1 MILLDTNVISEPLKL
16 TGDVGVLNWIDAQ
29 IIETLYLSTI
39 SLAELRFGIAALAP
53 GKRRNTLHT
62 SLEQRVLPLFL
73 GRILPFDA
81 AASEA
86 YAVLRAR
93 ARVQGKAIAPADG
106 YIAATATIHGLI
118 VATRDTGP
126 FEAAGLTV
134 INPWNSQHWRTNPS

>member
-16 TGDVGVLNWIDAQ
+16 TGDRGVLNWIDAQ

-39 SLAELRFGIAALAP
+39 SLAELRFGIAALPA
-53 GKRRNTLHT
+53 GKRRDTLHA
-62 SLEQRVLPLFL
+62 SLEQRILPLFI
-73 GRILPFDA
+73 GRILPFDT

-86 YAVLRAR
+86 YATLRTRAR
-93 ARVQGKAIAPADG
+93 AQGKAIAPADG
-106 YIAATATIHGLI
+106 YIAATAATHGLI

-134 INPWNSQHWRTNPS
+134 INPWNAQH

>member
-16 TGDVGVLNWIDAQ
+16 TADVGVLTWIDAQ

-39 SLAELRFGIAALAP
+39 SLAELRFGMACLPP
-53 GKRRNTLHT
+53 GQRRDTLQT
-62 SLEQRVLPLFL
+62 SLEQRILPLFV
-73 GRILPFDA
+73 GRILSFDGP
-81 AASEA
+81 ASEA

-93 ARVQGKAIAPADG
+93 ARNQGRAIAPADG
-106 YIAATATIHGLI
+106 YIAATATAHGLM

-134 INPWNSQHWRTNPS
+134 INPWNTPH